1 MRERGERAGERAA
14 SAAAPAALDEIDRVL
29 LRELQRDGRIS
40 YAALAERTGLSA
52 PAVRQRV
59 QRLRDE
65 GVVQIVG
72 VTDPMALGLP
82 VMALIGVRVD
92 GDVHAVADAISE
104 LAGVIY
110 VVLTS
115 GSFDLFAEVVCR
127 EPAELLAV
135 INDHIRRV
143 PGVTRA
149 EAFTYFGIHTH
160 RFAWPGT

>member
-1 MRERGERAGERAA
+1 MT
-14 SAAAPAALDEIDRVL
+14 LDETDRVL
-29 LRELQRDGRIS
+29 LRELQRDGRAS
-40 YAALAERTGLSA
+40 YTALAEATGLSA

-92 GDVHAVADAISE
+92 GDVHEVADRIGE
-104 LAGVIY
+104 LPGVIY
-110 VVLTS
+110 VVLTA

-135 INDHIRRV
+135 LNDHIKRV

-160 RFAWPGT
+160 RFAWPGV

>member
-1 MRERGERAGERAA
+1 MT
-14 SAAAPAALDEIDRVL
+14 LDDIDRVL
-29 LRELQRDGRIS
+29 LRELQRDGRAS
-40 YAALAERTGLSA
+40 YAALAETTGLSA

-92 GDVHAVADAISE
+92 SDVHEVADRISA
-104 LAGVIY
+104 LSGVIY

-115 GSFDLFAEVVCR
+115 GSFDMFVEVVCR
-127 EPAELLAV
+127 EPAELLV
-135 INDHIRRV
+135 VLNDHIKRV

-149 EAFTYFGIHTH
+149 EAFTYFAIHTH
-160 RFAWPGT
+160 RFAWPGV

>member
-1 MRERGERAGERAA
+1 MN
-14 SAAAPAALDEIDRVL
+14 LDEIDRIV
-29 LRELQRDGRIS
+29 LRELQQDGRIS
-40 YAALAERTGLSA
+40 YTALAEATGLSA

-92 GDVHAVADAISE
+92 DDVHTVADRISE
-104 LAGVIY
+104 LPGVIY

-115 GSFDLFAEVVCR
+115 GSFDMFVEVVCK

-135 INDHIRRV
+135 LNDHVKRV

>member
-1 MRERGERAGERAA
+1 MNM
-14 SAAAPAALDEIDRVL
+14 DEIDRVL
-29 LRELQRDGRIS
+29 LRELQRDGRAS
-40 YAALAERTGLSA
+40 YTALAEATGLSA
-52 PAVRQRV
+52 PAIRQRV

-92 GDVHAVADAISE
+92 SDVHEVADRISE
-104 LAGVIY
+104 LSGVIY
-110 VVLTS
+110 VVLTA

-127 EPAELLAV
+127 EPAELLSV
-135 INDHIRRV
+135 LNDHVKRV

-160 RFAWPGT
+160 RFAWPGV

>member
-1 MRERGERAGERAA
+1 MNV
-14 SAAAPAALDEIDRVL
+14 DEIDRVL
-29 LRELQRDGRIS
+29 LRELQRDGRAS
-40 YAALAERTGLSA
+40 YTALAEATGLSA

-92 GDVHAVADAISE
+92 SDVHEVADRISE
-104 LAGVIY
+104 LSGVIY
-110 VVLTS
+110 VVLTA

-127 EPAELLAV
+127 EPAELLTV
-135 INDHIRRV
+135 LNDHVKRV

-160 RFAWPGT
+160 RFAWPGV

>member
-1 MRERGERAGERAA
+1 M
-14 SAAAPAALDEIDRVL
+14 DEIDRVL
-29 LRELQRDGRIS
+29 LRELQRDGRAS
-40 YAALAERTGLSA
+40 YTALAEATGLSA
-52 PAVRQRV
+52 PAIRQRV

-92 GDVHAVADAISE
+92 SDVHEVADRISE
-104 LAGVIY
+104 LSGVIY
-110 VVLTS
+110 VVLTA

-127 EPAELLAV
+127 EPAELLSV
-135 INDHIRRV
+135 LNDHVKRV

-160 RFAWPGT
+160 RFAWPGV

>member
-1 MRERGERAGERAA
+1 MNV
-14 SAAAPAALDEIDRVL
+14 DEIDRVL
-29 LRELQRDGRIS
+29 LRELQRDGRAS
-40 YAALAERTGLSA
+40 YTALAEATGLSA

-92 GDVHAVADAISE
+92 SDVHEVADRISE
-104 LAGVIY
+104 LSGVIY
-110 VVLTS
+110 VVLTA

-127 EPAELLAV
+127 EPAELLSV
-135 INDHIRRV
+135 LNDHVKRV

-160 RFAWPGT
+160 RFAWPGV

>member
-1 MRERGERAGERAA
+1 MNVDA
-14 SAAAPAALDEIDRVL
+14 IDRIL
-29 LRELQRDGRIS
+29 LRELQRDGRAS
-40 YAALAERTGLSA
+40 YTALAEATGLSA

-92 GDVHAVADAISE
+92 SDVHEVADRISE
-104 LAGVIY
+104 LPGVIY
-110 VVLTS
+110 VVLTA

-127 EPAELLAV
+127 EPAELLSV
-135 INDHIRRV
+135 LNDHVKRV

-160 RFAWPGT
+160 RFAWPGV

>member
-1 MRERGERAGERAA
+1 M
-14 SAAAPAALDEIDRVL
+14 SLDEIDRVL
-29 LRELQRDGRIS
+29 LHELQRDGRIS
-40 YAALAERTGLSA
+40 YAALAEVTGLSA

-65 GVVQIVG
+65 NVVQVVG

-92 GDVHAVADAISE
+92 SDVHTVADRISE
-104 LAGVIY
+104 LTGVIY

-115 GSFDLFAEVVCR
+115 GSFDLFVEVVCK
-127 EPAELLAV
+127 EPAELLA
-135 INDHIRRV
+135 ILNDHIKRV

-149 EAFTYFGIHTH
+149 ESFTYFGIHTH

>member
-1 MRERGERAGERAA
+1 M
-14 SAAAPAALDEIDRVL
+14 
-29 LRELQRDGRIS
+29 
-40 YAALAERTGLSA
+40 
-52 PAVRQRV
+52 

-65 GVVQIVG
+65 NVVQIVG

-92 GDVHAVADAISE
+92 SDVHTVADRISE
-104 LAGVIY
+104 LPGVIY

-115 GSFDLFAEVVCR
+115 GAFDLFVEVVCK
-127 EPAELLAV
+127 EPAELLA
-135 INDHIRRV
+135 ILNDHIRRV

-149 EAFTYFGIHTH
+149 ESFTYFGIHTH

>member
-1 MRERGERAGERAA
+1 MDA
-14 SAAAPAALDEIDRVL
+14 IDRIL
-29 LRELQRDGRIS
+29 LRELQRDGRAS
-40 YAALAERTGLSA
+40 YTALAEATGLSA

-92 GDVHAVADAISE
+92 SDVHEVADRISE
-104 LAGVIY
+104 LPGVIY
-110 VVLTS
+110 VVLTA

-127 EPAELLAV
+127 EPAELLSV
-135 INDHIRRV
+135 LNDHVKRV

-160 RFAWPGT
+160 RFAWPGV

>member
-1 MRERGERAGERAA
+1 MN
-14 SAAAPAALDEIDRVL
+14 LDEIDRIV
-29 LRELQRDGRIS
+29 LRELQQDGRIS
-40 YAALAERTGLSA
+40 YTALAEATGLSA

-82 VMALIGVRVD
+82 VMALIGVRVHD
-92 GDVHAVADAISE
+92 DVHTAADRISE
-104 LAGVIY
+104 LPGVIY

-115 GSFDLFAEVVCR
+115 GSFDMFVEVVCK

-135 INDHIRRV
+135 LNDHLRRV

>member
-1 MRERGERAGERAA
+1 MNV
-14 SAAAPAALDEIDRVL
+14 DEIDRVL
-29 LRELQRDGRIS
+29 LHELQRDGRAS
-40 YAALAERTGLSA
+40 YTALAEATGLSA

-92 GDVHAVADAISE
+92 SDVHEVADRISE
-104 LAGVIY
+104 LSGVIY
-110 VVLTS
+110 VVLTA
-115 GSFDLFAEVVCR
+115 GSFDLFVEVVCR
-127 EPAELLAV
+127 EPAELLSV
-135 INDHIRRV
+135 LNDHVKRV

-160 RFAWPGT
+160 RFAWPGV

>member
-1 MRERGERAGERAA
+1 VT
-14 SAAAPAALDEIDRVL
+14 LDEIDRVVL
-29 LRELQRDGRIS
+29 HELQRDGRIS
-40 YAALAERTGLSA
+40 YTALAEVTGLSA

-65 GVVQIVG
+65 NVVQIVG

-92 GDVHAVADAISE
+92 SDVHTVADRISE
-104 LAGVIY
+104 LTGVIY

-115 GSFDLFAEVVCR
+115 GAFDMFVEVVCK
-127 EPAELLAV
+127 ESAELLA
-135 INDHIRRV
+135 ILNDHIKRV

-149 EAFTYFGIHTH
+149 ESFTYFGIHTH

>member
-1 MRERGERAGERAA
+1 M
-14 SAAAPAALDEIDRVL
+14 L
-29 LRELQRDGRIS
+29 LRELQRDGRAS
-40 YAALAERTGLSA
+40 YTALAEATGLSA

-92 GDVHAVADAISE
+92 SDVHEVADRISE
-104 LAGVIY
+104 LSGVIY
-110 VVLTS
+110 VVLTA

-127 EPAELLAV
+127 EPAELLAML
-135 INDHIRRV
+135 NDHVKRV

-160 RFAWPGT
+160 RFAWPGV

>member
-1 MRERGERAGERAA
+1 MR
-14 SAAAPAALDEIDRVL
+14 LDEIDRIL
-29 LRELQRDGRIS
+29 LRELQQDGRAS
-40 YAALAERTGLSA
+40 YTALSEATGLSA

-82 VMALIGVRVD
+82 AMALVGVRTD
-92 GDVHAVADAISE
+92 GDVHAVADRISA
-104 LAGVIY
+104 LPGVIY
-110 VVLTS
+110 VVLTA
-115 GSFDLFAEVVCR
+115 GSFDLFVEIVCK

-135 INDHIRRV
+135 LNDHIKRV
-143 PGVTRA
+143 EGVTRA

-160 RFAWPGT
+160 RFAWPLGD

>member
-1 MRERGERAGERAA
+1 M
-14 SAAAPAALDEIDRVL
+14 DEIDRIV

-40 YAALAERTGLSA
+40 YTALAEVTGLSA

-59 QRLRDE
+59 QRLREE

-92 GDVHAVADAISE
+92 SDVHAVADRVGE
-104 LAGVIY
+104 LPGVIY

-115 GSFDLFAEVVCR
+115 GSFDMFVEVVCE
-127 EPAELLAV
+127 EPGELLAV
-135 INDHIRRV
+135 LNDHIKRV

-160 RFAWPGT
+160 RFAWPGS

>member
-1 MRERGERAGERAA
+1 M
-14 SAAAPAALDEIDRVL
+14 SIDEIDRIL
-29 LRELQRDGRIS
+29 LRELQQDGRIS
-40 YAALAERTGLSA
+40 YTALAEITGLSA

-82 VMALIGVRVD
+82 VMALIGLRVD
-92 GDVHAVADAISE
+92 SDVHTVADRIRD
-104 LAGVIY
+104 LTGVIY

-115 GSFDLFAEVVCR
+115 GSFDMFVEVVCK
-127 EPAELLAV
+127 EPAELLA
-135 INDHIRRV
+135 ILNDHIKRV

-149 EAFTYFGIHTH
+149 EVFTYFGIHTH
-160 RFAWPGT
+160 RFAWPG

>member
-1 MRERGERAGERAA
+1 MSRVH
-14 SAAAPAALDEIDRVL
+14 LDDIDRTL
-29 LRELQRDGRIS
+29 LHELQRDGRVS
-40 YAALAERTGLSA
+40 YTALAETTGLSA

-82 VMALIGVRVD
+82 VMALIGVRVES
-92 GDVHAVADAISE
+92 DVHTVADRISE
-104 LAGVIY
+104 LSGVIY

-115 GSFDLFAEVVCR
+115 GSFDMFVEVVCK

-135 INDHIRRV
+135 LNDHIKRV

>member
-1 MRERGERAGERAA
+1 MN
-14 SAAAPAALDEIDRVL
+14 LDDIDRIV
-29 LRELQRDGRIS
+29 LRELQRDGRVS
-40 YAALAERTGLSA
+40 YTALAEATGLSA

-92 GDVHAVADAISE
+92 TDVHTVADRVSE
-104 LAGVIY
+104 LSGVIY

-115 GSFDLFAEVVCR
+115 GSFDMFVEVVCK
-127 EPAELLAV
+127 EPAELLA
-135 INDHIRRV
+135 ILNDHIKRV

-160 RFAWPGT
+160 RFAWPAG

>member
-1 MRERGERAGERAA
+1 MT
-14 SAAAPAALDEIDRVL
+14 LDEVDRVL
-29 LRELQRDGRIS
+29 LRELQRDGRAS
-40 YAALAERTGLSA
+40 YTALAEATGLSA

-92 GDVHAVADAISE
+92 SDVHEVAARISE
-104 LAGVIY
+104 LSGVIY
-110 VVLTS
+110 VVLTA

-127 EPAELLAV
+127 EPAELLSV
-135 INDHIRRV
+135 LNDHVKRV

-160 RFAWPGT
+160 RFAWPGV

>member
-1 MRERGERAGERAA
+1 MREPGERAG
-14 SAAAPAALDEIDRVL
+14 APAILDQIDRVV

-40 YAALAERTGLSA
+40 YAALAEATGLSA

-92 GDVHAVADAISE
+92 SDVHAVADRISE
-104 LAGVIY
+104 LSGVIY

-115 GSFDLFAEVVCR
+115 GSFDLFVEVVCR
-127 EPAELLAV
+127 EPAELLAML
-135 INDHIRRV
+135 NDHIKRV

-160 RFAWPGT
+160 RFAWPGI

>member
-1 MRERGERAGERAA
+1 MNV
-14 SAAAPAALDEIDRVL
+14 DEVDRVL
-29 LRELQRDGRIS
+29 LRELQRDGRAS
-40 YAALAERTGLSA
+40 YTALAEATGLSA

-92 GDVHAVADAISE
+92 SDVHEVADRISE
-104 LAGVIY
+104 LPGVIY
-110 VVLTS
+110 VVLTA

-127 EPAELLAV
+127 EPAELLGV
-135 INDHIRRV
+135 LNDHVKRV

-149 EAFTYFGIHTH
+149 EVFTYFGIHTH
-160 RFAWPGT
+160 RFAWPGV